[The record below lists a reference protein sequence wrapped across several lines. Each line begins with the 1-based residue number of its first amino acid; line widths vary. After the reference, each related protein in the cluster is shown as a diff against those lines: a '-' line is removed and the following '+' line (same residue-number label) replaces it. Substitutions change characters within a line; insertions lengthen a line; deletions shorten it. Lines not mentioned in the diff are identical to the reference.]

1 VTDDQGSAFGGGSST
16 LPLVVAF
23 LLGLA
28 FLGAVVAIVT
38 SGGKDAPAVAATA
51 TTEDP
56 VYTTPTV
63 QTVRV
68 SLLIE
73 TAGGGQG
80 KVSVN
85 GVLRDCSDGC
95 RLRPYQASTV
105 DLVAHQAKG
114 STFVGWTG
122 SCGSTRRCLINM
134 DHARSATALFTDN
147 RPAVP
152 AAGPTTAECRDG
164 FDNDGDGAIDDSDYD
179 CLVGPTEEPEPVETT
194 PVTPPPPVIT
204 PPPVIIPPP
213 VVPPPPPPPPPP
225 PFVAPPP
232 PPPPPAPAPEDVV
245 PPPPAR

>member
-16 LPLVVAF
+16 LPLLAAF

-28 FLGAVVAIVT
+28 FLGVVVAIVT
-38 SGGKDAPAVAATA
+38 GGGKGADPVVATA
-51 TTEDP
+51 TTDEP
-56 VYTTPTV
+56 VNTTPTV

-68 SLLIE
+68 SLLVD
-73 TAGGGQG
+73 TAGGGKG
-80 KVSVN
+80 KISID

-105 DLVAHQAKG
+105 DLTARQAKG

-134 DHARSATALFTDN
+134 DHSHTATALFTDN
-147 RPAVP
+147 TPALP
-152 AAGPTTAECRDG
+152 PPGASADECRDG
-164 FDNDGDGAIDDSDYD
+164 FDNDNDGAIDDSDYD
-179 CLVGPTEEPEPVETT
+179 CLVGKTEEPEPVETT

-204 PPPVIIPPP
+204 PPPVI
-213 VVPPPPPPPPPP
+213 VPPPPPPPPTFDDSPP
-225 PFVAPPP
+225 PPLPPP
-232 PPPPPAPAPEDVV
+232 PPPPPAPPPEDVL